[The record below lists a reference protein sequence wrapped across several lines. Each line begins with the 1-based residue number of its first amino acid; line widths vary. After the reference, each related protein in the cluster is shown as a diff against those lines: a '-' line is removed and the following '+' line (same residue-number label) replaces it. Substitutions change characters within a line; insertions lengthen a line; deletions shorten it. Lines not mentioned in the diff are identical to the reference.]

1 MSLDRRLVSP
11 WLALSLLLAAC
22 GKDPAP
28 LPASSAGVPAPTRG
42 TNAAKAADAAE
53 QSEAADAPSHI
64 AMLIPPETAIYIQVQ
79 SLPRFDVLISRLAE
93 ANASLGTSIDELGRA
108 LHRQIPGDDR
118 YLQKDRPI
126 GIAVSLP
133 KDREPEFTFVMPVKD
148 MVAYKRS
155 IVVTPHMPQPVF
167 DGSYLAV
174 TNAALYERPREP
186 VALALGTADQSIVV
200 RMDLPRIDHRYG
212 SNLRL
217 ALAAMASGVQA
228 DQQASLPAEPNL
240 RALIQGLADPVL
252 YALAVGQQ
260 LEAAFEVEG
269 DRIQVNCAMQT
280 RDAGVLAAW
289 TSTAP
294 VDLAPFARSLVASDS
309 ISFVGGCD
317 PSVFAERVA
326 ALVTDGKA
334 QRERISGLLESF
346 SDLFSS
352 LGAVSGSLSAGA
364 SHFALHVRASDDPAF
379 SRNLASTFELFSR
392 SGLGVVVQSK
402 RECQIE
408 GVEVEELLVHF
419 DAASMCMLTGER
431 AENLPAV
438 QTRLNALLTSMFG
451 SDTVRVRITNFGN
464 RGLIAIGNDE
474 AWVRR
479 TLLWAKDDRDLTP
492 PDMRAA
498 LEHLGSAR
506 AAAIVRLE
514 LARWTQDHGD
524 WARQWRAISEPM
536 SVLGAPGEA
545 SLLAL
550 DPQPL
555 TVHVGAEGRTLRMGL
570 SIGLSID
577 RAAKMARR

>member
-1 MSLDRRLVSP
+1 MSLARRFVSP

-22 GKDPAP
+22 GKDPVSE
-28 LPASSAGVPAPTRG
+28 PASSAAAPAPARAT
-42 TNAAKAADAAE
+42 TAAKAADEADE
-53 QSEAADAPSHI
+53 SEAANAPSHI
-64 AMLIPPETAIYIQVQ
+64 AMLIPADTAIYIQVQ
-79 SLPRFDVLISRLAE
+79 SLPRFDALISLLAG
-93 ANASLGTSIDELGRA
+93 ANASLGNSIDELGRA

-155 IVVTPHMPQPVF
+155 IVLTPHMPQPVF
-167 DGSYLAV
+167 DGAYLAV
-174 TNAALYERPREP
+174 TTAAQRERPREP
-186 VALALGTADQSIVV
+186 VALALGTADQTIVV
-200 RMDLPRIDHRYG
+200 RMDLPRIDQRYG

-217 ALAAMASGVQA
+217 ALTAVASGVQG
-228 DQQASLPAEPNL
+228 DKQGPLPTEPNL

-269 DRIQVNCAMQT
+269 DRIQVDCAVQT

-317 PSVFAERVA
+317 PGVFAERVA
-326 ALVTDGKA
+326 ALVADGKA
-334 QRERISGLLESF
+334 ERERISGLLESF
-346 SDLFSS
+346 SGLFSS

-402 RECQIE
+402 RECMIE
-408 GVEVEELLVHF
+408 EVEVEELLVHF
-419 DAASMCMLTGER
+419 DAASLCMLTREN

-438 QTRLNALLTSMFG
+438 QTRLDALATSLFG
-451 SDTVRVRITNFGN
+451 ADTVRVRITNFGN
-464 RGLIAIGNDE
+464 RGLIAIGNDD
-474 AWVRR
+474 AWFRR
-479 TLLWAKDDRDLTP
+479 TLLWAKADRDLTP

-506 AAAIVRLE
+506 AAAIVRLD

-524 WARQWRAISEPM
+524 WAKQWRAISEPVP
-536 SVLGAPGEA
+536 VLAAPGEA

-555 TVHVGAEGRTLRMGL
+555 TLHVGAEGRTLRIGL

-577 RAAKMARR
+577 RAANLARR